1 MILTLLP
8 GRSFMANARRFFSS
22 ALAALMVATAG
33 CSSSDLLTLG
43 NLRLQTVD
51 SAPAVAPP
59 APPQLRAATTDE
71 KVIIKPASVV
81 VQTLAPETSEWCRYV
96 NEDAAAQATILR
108 SPSVSGS
115 MTNKGRAG
123 LTMSLSAVGFNRA
136 RLVEKAA
143 EVKCRQHLAEDGLQK
158 LVFVSPQGLTAAGFR
173 AKSNAIEKHLSELKK
188 LRAEVKRELAQGN
201 ITVERATSLTVLID
215 QIAADGKEAKSQA
228 DRRLNE
234 GMAEPQAA
242 KALGAELLRAE
253 AELDDLNSAFRSSD
267 NMDLSVSA
275 GWNDPD
281 IAASSATTG
290 DSFSGKVSF
299 SIKLGAIAPQRFRHE
314 RLAKQAR
321 LNAIGNQEGG
331 MLWQIDLMR
340 RANERALDGLEASR
354 RKLAEA
360 ILDADRLVAVSNT
373 NEDAEFSGMRIAAR
387 IQRVRLMAERAGIEG
402 SIAEI
407 HANIV
412 RLKLG

>member
-1 MILTLLP
+1 
-8 GRSFMANARRFFSS
+8 MANARRFSFS
-22 ALAALMVATAG
+22 AVMVLLVAAAG
-33 CSSSDLLTLG
+33 CSNSNLLAPG

-51 SAPAVAPP
+51 AAPIVAPP
-59 APPQLRAATTDE
+59 ALPEIRTATKDD
-71 KVIIKPASVV
+71 KVIIKPASAV
-81 VQTLAPETSEWCRYV
+81 VQTPTPETSEWCRYI

-115 MTNKGRAG
+115 LTDKGRTA
-123 LTMSLSAVGFNRA
+123 LSMSLSAVGFNRA
-136 RLVEKAA
+136 RLVERAA

-173 AKSNAIEKHLSELKK
+173 AKSNAIDKRLGELKK
-188 LRAEVKRELAQGN
+188 LRSRVKSELAQGN

-215 QIAADGKEAKSQA
+215 QIVADGKEAKSQA
-228 DRRLNE
+228 DRRLTD
-234 GMAEPQAA
+234 GMADPQTA
-242 KALGAELLRAE
+242 KVLGAELLRAE
-253 AELDDLNSAFRSSD
+253 SELEDLNSAFRSSD

-281 IAASSATTG
+281 IATGASTSSDA
-290 DSFSGKVSF
+290 FSGKVSF

-314 RLAKQAR
+314 QLAKEAK

-340 RANERALDGLEASR
+340 RANQRALSGLESSR

-360 ILDADRLVAVSNT
+360 ILEADRLVSVADSQ
-373 NEDAEFSGMRIAAR
+373 DDPEFSGMRIAAR
-387 IQRVRLMAERAGIEG
+387 IQRVRLEVERAGIEG

-407 HANIV
+407 HQNV
-412 RLKLG
+412 KRLKLG